1 MSLDEKDIEL
11 MLQQHTR
18 HCAEQRTLDDMRA
31 HYGSYLRRAN
41 RRHYAIVACMALL
54 LIPSL
59 WVATPRVQAQATSHG
74 TIADNRQAVAT
85 AEQIIQNL

>member
-31 HYGSYLRRAN
+31 HYSSSLHRAN
-41 RRHYAIVACMALL
+41 RRHYAIVACVALL
-54 LIPSL
+54 LMPSL

-74 TIADNRQAVAT
+74 TIADTRQAVAT

>member
-18 HCAEQRTLDDMRA
+18 HCAEQRMLDDMRA

-41 RRHYAIVACMALL
+41 RRHYAIVACVALL
-54 LIPSL
+54 LMPAL
-59 WVATPRVQAQATSHG
+59 WVATPSSR
-74 TIADNRQAVAT
+74 RRPPAT
-85 AEQIIQNL
+85 APSPPTAKLSPPPTK